1 MWCIAKASAEFVACM
16 EDILDLYEQP
26 YDPHRP
32 LVCFDEGLKQLIEE
46 TRLRMPPRPGRRERY
61 DYEYRRKGVRNLNLF
76 FEPLAACRHVR
87 ITQRHTMQDFA
98 RNMQWLVD
106 EVHPE
111 AEIIRVVLDNLNTHK
126 QAALYATFPAAEAR
140 RIVKKLEF
148 HHTPKH
154 GSWLN
159 MAEIELSVLSRW
171 LDKHIPDD
179 RALGLEVDAAV
190 DERNDDHAS
199 VNWRFTAEDARI
211 KLKSLYPSISQ

>member
-1 MWCIAKASAEFVACM
+1 MWCVPEASAEYVACM
-16 EDILDLYEQP
+16 ENILDLYEAP
-26 YDPHRP
+26 YDPKRP

-46 TRLRMPPRPGRRERY
+46 TRLRLPPRPGRRERF

-76 FEPLAACRHVR
+76 FEPLVARRHIR
-87 ITQRHTMQDFA
+87 ISERHTMQDFA
-98 RNMQWLVD
+98 QNMKWLVD

-111 AEIIRVVLDNLNTHK
+111 AEIVRVVLDNLNTHK
-126 QAALYATFPAAEAR
+126 PAALYETFPPVEAR

-179 RALGLEVDAAV
+179 RVLDTEVHAAV
-190 DERNDDHAS
+190 DERNNDHACID
-199 VNWRFTAEDARI
+199 WRFTTENARI
-211 KLKSLYPSISQ
+211 KLKGLYPSISQ

>member
-1 MWCIAKASAEFVACM
+1 MWCIPQAGAEFVACM
-16 EDILDLYEQP
+16 EDVLDLYEQA

-46 TRLRMPPRPGRRERY
+46 TRLRLPPRPGRRERY

-87 ITQRHTMQDFA
+87 ITERHTMQDFA
-98 RNMQWLVD
+98 YNMKWLVD
-106 EVHPE
+106 EVYPE
-111 AEIIRVVLDNLNTHK
+111 AEIIRVVMDNLNTHK
-126 QAALYATFPAAEAR
+126 AAAFYVTFPPEESR
-140 RIVKKLEF
+140 RILKKLEF
-148 HHTPKH
+148 HYTPKH

-171 LDKHIPDD
+171 LGKRIPDD
-179 RALGLEVDAAV
+179 KVLCLEVDAAV
-190 DERNDDHAS
+190 HERNDGQAS

-211 KLKSLYPSISQ
+211 KLKSLYPSLSQ

>member
-1 MWCIAKASAEFVACM
+1 M
-16 EDILDLYEQP
+16 ENILDLYEAP
-26 YDPHRP
+26 YDPKRP

-46 TRLRMPPRPGRRERY
+46 TRLRLPPGPGRRERF

-76 FEPLAACRHVR
+76 FEPLVARRHIR
-87 ITQRHTMQDFA
+87 ISEHHTMQDFA
-98 RNMQWLVD
+98 QNMKWLVD

-126 QAALYATFPAAEAR
+126 PAALYETFPPVEAR

-148 HHTPKH
+148 HPTPKH

-179 RALGLEVDAAV
+179 RALVTEVHAAV
-190 DERNDDHAS
+190 EERNNDHAR
-199 VNWRFTAEDARI
+199 VDWRFTTENARI
-211 KLKSLYPSISQ
+211 KLKGLYPSISQ

>member
-1 MWCIAKASAEFVACM
+1 MWCVPEASAEYVACM
-16 EDILDLYEQP
+16 ENILDLYEAP
-26 YDPHRP
+26 YDPKRP

-46 TRLRMPPRPGRRERY
+46 TRLRLPPRTGRRERF
-61 DYEYRRKGVRNLNLF
+61 DYEFRRKSVRNLNLF
-76 FEPLAACRHVR
+76 FEPLVARRHIR
-87 ITQRHTMQDFA
+87 ISERHTMQDFA
-98 RNMQWLVD
+98 QNMKWLVD

-126 QAALYATFPAAEAR
+126 PAALYETFPPVEAR

-179 RALGLEVDAAV
+179 RALGTEVHAAV
-190 DERNDDHAS
+190 DERNNDDAS
-199 VNWRFTAEDARI
+199 VNWRFTTENARI
-211 KLKSLYPSISQ
+211 KLKGLYPSISQ

>member
-1 MWCIAKASAEFVACM
+1 M
-16 EDILDLYEQP
+16 ENILDLYEAP
-26 YDPHRP
+26 YDPKRP

-46 TRLRMPPRPGRRERY
+46 TRLRLPPRTGRRERF
-61 DYEYRRKGVRNLNLF
+61 DYEFRRKSVRNLNLF
-76 FEPLAACRHVR
+76 FEPLVARRHIR
-87 ITQRHTMQDFA
+87 ISERHTMQDFA
-98 RNMQWLVD
+98 QNMKWLVD

-126 QAALYATFPAAEAR
+126 PAALYETFPPVEAR

-179 RALGLEVDAAV
+179 RVLDTEVRAAV
-190 DERNDDHAS
+190 DERNNDHDS
-199 VNWRFTAEDARI
+199 VDWRFTTENACI
-211 KLKSLYPSISQ
+211 KLKGLYPSISQ